1 MNIFKPSKTLGAIF
15 LLTASAAAP
24 ASAQSNTPAPTK
36 NPNQNQNL
44 LQRQTKPSD
53 VRIRSNRSLTL
64 RQALD
69 LAEKYNREIEAA
81 RLQTDSSTAAIRG
94 AQAAESLT
102 VQANGALDKNGTPV
116 IANNQN
122 VFSSGSSTPL
132 TANIQATYNISSA
145 GRNSSRVRAA
155 EGQLSFDQLEVDR
168 TARRI
173 RSDVITA
180 YYDLQ
185 EADEQLKINEAA
197 VKNSERS
204 LRDAKLQEQA
214 GLGTKFDVIR
224 AEVQK
229 ATAQQDVVRIISQ
242 QQNAR
247 KRLAQILNV
256 TENVEYT
263 SSEEVTPRG
272 IWDVSLENSIVL
284 ALGNRPELKQSVIRR
299 KIGEEQAKVAA
310 AGDQPQVNLVASYGL
325 RKDFQQSV
333 GFSDNY
339 TVGAQVRWDFL
350 DGGAASSAVSQARS
364 AQAVADTQYITNRDQ
379 IRLQVEQAYNTLNSD
394 QLNIATSTGGLKQ
407 AEESLRLARLRFAAG
422 VGTQTDVISA
432 ETELTRARSNRL
444 RAVIGYN
451 RSLSTLRNAV
461 YVGKF

>member
-1 MNIFKPSKTLGAIF
+1 MFKPSKTFGAIF

-24 ASAQSNTPAPTK
+24 VSAQSNSPAPTK
-36 NPNQNQNL
+36 NPTQNQNL
-44 LQRQTKPSD
+44 LLQKCPLLDKD
-53 VRIRSNRSLTL
+53 VQIKRIRSLTL
-64 RQALD
+64 RQALE
-69 LAEKYNREIEAA
+69 LSEKCNSEIETA
-81 RLQTDSSTAAIRG
+81 RKQTNSSIAAIRG
-94 AQAAESLT
+94 AQAAESLR
-102 VQANGALDKNGTPV
+102 VSANGSLEKNGTPV
-116 IANNQN
+116 IANNAN
-122 VFSSGSSTPL
+122 VFTTGSSTPL
-132 TANIQATYNISSA
+132 TGSIQATYNIFSSGA
-145 GRNSSRVRAA
+145 NSARVGAA
-155 EGQLSFDQLEVDR
+155 KAQLDLDNLEIER
-168 TARRI
+168 ITRRVK
-173 RSDVITA
+173 SDVITA

-229 ATAQQDVVRIISQ
+229 ATAEQDVVRISSQ
-242 QQNAR
+242 QKNAR
-247 KRLAQILNV
+247 KRLAQIFNI
-256 TENVEYT
+256 TGDVEYT

-272 IWDVSLENSIVL
+272 TWNVSLENSIVL
-284 ALGNRPELKQSVIRR
+284 AFGNRPELKQKDIRTE
-299 KIGEEQAKVAA
+299 IGKEQANVAA
-310 AGDQPQVNLVASYGL
+310 AGDKPRIDLVASYGL

-339 TVGAQVRWDFL
+339 SVGAQVRWDFL
-350 DGGAASSAVSQARS
+350 DGGAASSAAEQALNANNVAA
-364 AQAVADTQYITNRDQ
+364 AQDANNRGQ
-379 IRLQVEQAYNTLNSD
+379 IRLQVEQAYNTLDSD
-394 QLNIATSTGGLKQ
+394 RQNIITSTGGLKQ

-451 RSLSTLRNAV
+451 RSLFTLRNAV
-461 YVGKF
+461 L